1 MFLEKFIYTK
11 NGVIQREINFHRGL
25 NLILNIDNESGG
37 NSIGKSTLGRVIDYL
52 FLAKLDAV
60 YMDKEF
66 KKPNPFVYELFLN
79 NDIQFEIV
87 LKNRNGRVVSFR
99 RNAAVDDSENLFWM
113 SGESVQ
119 YSEYASSILNFVF
132 GNNDSKPTVRNMAPK
147 FIRNSHEKMQN
158 TLSFLDVRT
167 RKETYN
173 QLFPFLF
180 GFTGMNY
187 VFRLVK
193 LNKDRSNFNKR
204 LAVFRKPHNEA
215 TLARML
221 KPIDLEIKRL
231 QEKLASLNVI
241 GEAGKEISRL
251 TEIQNSISELSLLAS
266 KCKFTHDAQA
276 RTRKELE
283 SQVATIDLAEI
294 QNIYEYA
301 SVNVEGIQKTYEQA
315 VDFHNKLIEKKI
327 KYINETGEELE
338 RQIAYLDCKIKD
350 FELSEAEI
358 LSRIKNPEVMD
369 SIINLQTEISQQSRR
384 RGEIEGVLK
393 SINEIKKLL
402 VDNMENSD
410 EIKKS
415 LLEMQGEL
423 NENIDKFNIFFA
435 KFSKELYNENY
446 IFSLDFN
453 IDNGNCEYGIASF
466 SPSPEGGKKKGE
478 ISAFDLAYIE
488 LVNEINLNRPMFI
501 MHDSIEDIDH
511 IQIETIFSLALS
523 SSGQYIVSVLRDKLS
538 SIPIK
543 IINESTILELSPD
556 SKFFLV

>member
-11 NGVIQREINFHRGL
+11 NGVIQREIDFHRGL
-25 NLILNIDNESGG
+25 NLILNTDNESGG

-52 FLAKLDAV
+52 LLAKLDAV

-66 KKPNPFVYELFLN
+66 KKPNPFVYELFSN

-87 LKNRNGRVVSFR
+87 FKNRNGRVISFR
-99 RNAAVDDSENLFWM
+99 RNAAVDDTENLFWI

-119 YSEYASSILNFVF
+119 YVEYVSSIMNFVF
-132 GNNDSKPTVRNMAPK
+132 GNSDSKPTIRNMAPK

-167 RKETYN
+167 SKETYN

-193 LNKDRSNFNKR
+193 LNKERSNFNKR
-204 LAVFRKPHNEA
+204 LAVFRKPNNEA

-221 KPIDLEIKRL
+221 KPIDQEINEL
-231 QEKLASLNVI
+231 QEKLSSLNVI

-251 TEIQNSISELSLLAS
+251 TEIQNKISDLSLLAS
-266 KCKFTHDAQA
+266 KYKFTHDAQV
-276 RTRKELE
+276 RTMRELE
-283 SQVATIDLAEI
+283 SQVATIDLDEI
-294 QNIYEYA
+294 KNIYEYA
-301 SVNVEGIQKTYEQA
+301 SANVDGIQKTYEQA
-315 VDFHNKLIEKKI
+315 VDFHNRLIEKKI

-338 RQIAYLDCKIKD
+338 KQIQNIDRKIKD
-350 FELSEAEI
+350 LEMSEAEI

-369 SIINLQTEISQQSRR
+369 SVINLQAEISQQSRR
-384 RGEIEGVLK
+384 RGEIEGILK
-393 SINEIKKLL
+393 SINEIKEVLA
-402 VDNMENSD
+402 VNIRNSE
-410 EIKKS
+410 EIKQS

-423 NENIDKFNIFFA
+423 NQNIDKFNMYFA

-511 IQIETIFSLALS
+511 IQIEKIFSLALA

-538 SIPIK
+538 SIPTEVIH
-543 IINESTILELSPD
+543 ESTILELSPE